1 MEVGRPWIYGLMLGG
16 QEGVEQVIKQIL
28 ADLDL
33 TLGLSGYKS
42 LGEIQGKRWDVISK
56 VDL

>member
-1 MEVGRPWIYGLMLGG
+1 MIGG
-16 QEGVEQVIKQIL
+16 QEGVEQVIKQTL
-28 ADLDL
+28 ADLEL
-33 TLGLSGYKS
+33 TLGLSGYKN